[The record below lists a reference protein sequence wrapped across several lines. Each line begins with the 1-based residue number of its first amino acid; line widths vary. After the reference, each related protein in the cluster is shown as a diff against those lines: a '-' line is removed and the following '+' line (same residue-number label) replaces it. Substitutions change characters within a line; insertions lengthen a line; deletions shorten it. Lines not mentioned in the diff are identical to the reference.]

1 MREKD
6 YMTNMKDQQQT
17 NTHQNMQMDQG
28 TQKRQNGNKRKKT
41 ADRIKSILIFAVFVF
56 AGAAGGYALAA
67 WADHVGRDP
76 GEFIFYLAVCF
87 ISFAAAYFLQIII
100 HEGGHLVFGLLSGY
114 DFCSFRIGNF
124 MWMKEGGKVIC
135 KRYSLAGTGGQCL
148 MAPPDLKDGKVPY
161 VLYNLGGALMN
172 LIAAAICL
180 IPAWLMDG
188 PLIVKMF
195 LVCMAVSGLLLALL
209 NGIPMQAGLVNN
221 DGQNI
226 VDTGKNRESMY
237 SFWLQMKIGEMQ
249 AKGMALKDMP
259 EEWFV
264 LPDEKNMNNAI
275 TAARAVFAENRL
287 MEEHRFGE
295 VSDLCDWIF
304 QMESAAVLGV
314 YRALLI
320 CDRTY
325 CELIGRQEK
334 RVLEKWTDKDQQKVM
349 KQMRNYLSVIRT
361 EYAWALF
368 WEKHGPVE
376 GKRKKSAGQSPEQIR
391 ARFEKTAVSYP
402 YPADVENERALMETA
417 EKILS
422 VSGKDSAEM
431 EEEGEI
437 SEKMEEK
444 SI

>member
-1 MREKD
+1 MRKRD
-6 YMTNMKDQQQT
+6 YMTNMKDQQKKD
-17 NTHQNMQMDQG
+17 THQS
-28 TQKRQNGNKRKKT
+28 RQNAQDMQKGHGGKKKSRKT

-67 WADHVGRDP
+67 WADHMGRDP

-124 MWMKEGGKVIC
+124 MWMIEGGKVIY

-172 LIAAAICL
+172 LIAATICL

-195 LVCMAVSGLLLALL
+195 LVCMAVAGLLIALL
-209 NGIPMQAGLVNN
+209 NGIPMQAGMVNN

-287 MEEHRFGE
+287 MEEHRFE
-295 VSDLCDWIF
+295 ESALLCDRIL
-304 QMESAAVLGV
+304 QMESAAVVGV
-314 YRALLI
+314 YRALLN
-320 CDRTY
+320 CDRID
-325 CELIGRQEK
+325 CE
-334 RVLEKWTDKDQQKVM
+334 RVGGQDERVVEKWTDKRHQKVM
-349 KQMRNYLSVIRT
+349 KQMKNHLSVIRT

-368 WEKHGPVE
+368 LENRGAGEEK
-376 GKRKKSAGQSPEQIR
+376 GKKQTARTADRIR
-391 ARFEKTAVSYP
+391 ERFELTAAYYP
-402 YPADVENERALMETA
+402 YPADAKCEKNLMETA
-417 EKILS
+417 EKVLS
-422 VSGKDSAEM
+422 GREEERAEM
-431 EEEGEI
+431 EKR
-437 SEKMEEK
+437 SD
-444 SI
+444 S